1 MSCACGCTGVVLAVL
16 EAVGDVTGWST
27 TTFGGGTA
35 LRARTG
41 SSGRDGRVF
50 LRSEAPGRRKP
61 WKRSVMAAM
70 SACCGSESGCQYQA
84 VIGQPV
90 SMLIE

>member
-1 MSCACGCTGVVLAVL
+1 MGGRPLSCACGCTGVVLAVL

-27 TTFGGGTA
+27 ITFGGGTA

-61 WKRSVMAAM
+61 
-70 SACCGSESGCQYQA
+70 
-84 VIGQPV
+84 
-90 SMLIE
+90 

>member
-16 EAVGDVTGWST
+16 EAVGEITATGCST

-41 SSGRDGRVF
+41 SSGREGRVF

-61 WKRSVMAAM
+61 WKRSVIAAM
-70 SACCGSESGCQYQA
+70 SA
-84 VIGQPV
+84 
-90 SMLIE
+90 

>member
-1 MSCACGCTGVVLAVL
+1 VL
-16 EAVGDVTGWST
+16 EAVGDVTGCST

-41 SSGRDGRVF
+41 SSGREGSVF
-50 LRSEAPGRRKP
+50 LSSEAPGRRKP

-70 SACCGSESGCQYQA
+70 SARGTDRIGCRDVNSQT
-84 VIGQPV
+84 VIGESVLMVLGTCKKP
-90 SMLIE
+90 